1 MSEKRKRAPGGGRKR
16 TGGLQQTGALAKLPP
31 IWVDAETLEYLR
43 SLPNLSEFV
52 RLAINE
58 KRGRTTSEQHPKKSQ
73 PNRRNRNPHF
83 RPNQRNKNNPTKREK
98 TAVFLQ
104 WDNRNARF

>member
-1 MSEKRKRAPGGGRKR
+1 MNTQEKKTRAPGGGRKR
-16 TGGLQQTGALAKLPP
+16 TGGLKPTGSLVKLPP

-58 KRGRTTSEQHPKKSQ
+58 KRDAS
-73 PNRRNRNPHF
+73 
-83 RPNQRNKNNPTKREK
+83 
-98 TAVFLQ
+98 
-104 WDNRNARF
+104 